1 MPPVPAAAPDGPDYL
16 PQGKGWQLVWSDEF
30 EGTELDR
37 TKWAPE
43 ESCWGGGNNERQ
55 CYTDRDTNVQ
65 LVNGLLRL
73 IAVEEEFTGP
83 LYPEERNST
92 EQGSKPYT
100 SGKVRTR
107 GLADWKYGRFAA
119 RVKLPAG
126 QGTWPAFWMLSAEDF
141 YGGWPLSGEIDIME
155 AVNLGASCGDCQGGT
170 SENRLHG
177 TIHYGNAWPANSR
190 TGSSYTLPGAA
201 QPDES
206 YHVYAVEW
214 GEGRMNWFVDDV
226 HFFSVNQNDWFT
238 VSAEAAGNDLA
249 PFDRNFY
256 LMFNLAVGG
265 NWPENVNENTF
276 DPSSFPNQLL
286 VDWVRVYTCETA
298 PETGLDCMAPPL

>member
-92 EQGSKPYT
+92 
-100 SGKVRTR
+100 
-107 GLADWKYGRFAA
+107 
-119 RVKLPAG
+119 
-126 QGTWPAFWMLSAEDF
+126 
-141 YGGWPLSGEIDIME
+141 
-155 AVNLGASCGDCQGGT
+155 
-170 SENRLHG
+170 
-177 TIHYGNAWPANSR
+177 
-190 TGSSYTLPGAA
+190 
-201 QPDES
+201 
-206 YHVYAVEW
+206 
-214 GEGRMNWFVDDV
+214 
-226 HFFSVNQNDWFT
+226 
-238 VSAEAAGNDLA
+238 
-249 PFDRNFY
+249 
-256 LMFNLAVGG
+256 
-265 NWPENVNENTF
+265 
-276 DPSSFPNQLL
+276 
-286 VDWVRVYTCETA
+286 
-298 PETGLDCMAPPL
+298 